1 MHDHKKEVLS
11 LHCLSVVSDQAKQL
25 KKSEV
30 GLKKVE
36 KDRDQL
42 NDAIDKL
49 RDNLAKTEKQKKD
62 LMHEVSI
69 YFANFSM
76 KYNWKETLQP
86 L

>member
-1 MHDHKKEVLS
+1 M
-11 LHCLSVVSDQAKQL
+11 
-25 KKSEV
+25 
-30 GLKKVE
+30 E